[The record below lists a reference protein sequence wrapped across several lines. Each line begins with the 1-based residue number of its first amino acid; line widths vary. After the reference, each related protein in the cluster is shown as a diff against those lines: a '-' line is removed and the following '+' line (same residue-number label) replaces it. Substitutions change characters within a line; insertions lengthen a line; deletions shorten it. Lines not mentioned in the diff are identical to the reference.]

1 MLTTTNEVT
10 KEEVLKALQ
19 DLPDKKALP
28 EAIER
33 LYILYKLQK
42 GIEDADAGK
51 VISHEEAKKQFRQ
64 WIA

>member
-1 MLTTTNEVT
+1 MVATSEIT
-10 KEEVLKALQ
+10 KEKVLEALK
-19 DLPDKKALP
+19 DLPDKGALL

-42 GIEDADAGK
+42 GIEDADAGR

-64 WIA
+64 WLM

>member
-1 MLTTTNEVT
+1 MIATAEISRE
-10 KEEVLKALQ
+10 KVLDALK
-19 DLPDKKALP
+19 DLPDKGALP

-42 GIEDADAGK
+42 GIEDADADR

-64 WIA
+64 WFM